1 MSQPFLALNDSSK
14 FSPPHIFNPGS
25 YIPMSLKK
33 SVRIANADP
42 TAITPLKYKQHGL
55 SILACVI
62 KVDTLSAHPVEIL
75 TP

>member
-1 MSQPFLALNDSSK
+1 
-14 FSPPHIFNPGS
+14 
-25 YIPMSLKK
+25 MSLKK

-42 TAITPLKYKQHGL
+42 TAITPLKYKHGL

>member
-1 MSQPFLALNDSSK
+1 
-14 FSPPHIFNPGS
+14 
-25 YIPMSLKK
+25 MSLKK